1 MRRLPETLQ
10 KLPKPSWSFLLY
22 WGILFGASAV
32 FVELAGDIREREE
45 IDFDRT
51 ILTWLNANSSFLLT
65 RLALFF
71 DVVGNIYFLGPV
83 GLLLTFWL
91 WRVRRRAAVFFVLS
105 MLGALG
111 INQGV
116 KLFFAR
122 ARPDLFEPL
131 AHATNFAFPSGHT
144 MGSSAFVLALFLIAV
159 KEFPRYRFAVA
170 ALGLLF
176 ALAVSSSRS
185 YLQVHYPSD
194 VVTGWALSVAW
205 VLGLYTW
212 FMRGYPGG
220 TKASRARGRR
230 EAGKT
235 RETT

>member
-1 MRRLPETLQ
+1 MRRLPETFR
-10 KLPKPSWSFLLY
+10 KLPRPSWSFLLY
-22 WGILFGASAV
+22 WGVLFGASAI
-32 FVELAGDIREREE
+32 FVELAGDIRERDD

-51 ILTWLNANSSFLLT
+51 VLTWLNANSNPLLT

-71 DVVGNIYFLGPV
+71 DIVGNIYFLGPV
-83 GLLLTFWL
+83 GLLLTVWL

-105 MLGALG
+105 LLRALG

-116 KLFFAR
+116 KLFIGR

-131 AHATNFAFPSGHT
+131 GHATNFAFPSGHT

-159 KEFPRYRFAVA
+159 KEFPRYRLAVA

-176 ALAVSSSRS
+176 ALAVGSSRS

-194 VVTGWALSVAW
+194 VVAGWALSVAW

-212 FMRGYPGG
+212 FRRGYPRG
-220 TKASRARGRR
+220 TRASRAGGRR
-230 EAGKT
+230 AAEKP